1 MARRLG
7 QSSAKSPVGGSN
19 SASNT
24 RVKVA
29 VRCRPAF
36 QDEIDF
42 ANGEFFSIVDVKKD
56 AVQQNNQQLG
66 QLALTTISGKQRDFY
81 FDYVFGDDVTQDFVY
96 DKLARPVV
104 TEVLKGC
111 NGTIFAY
118 GQTGTG
124 KVKLYYL
131 SVFFSMRWSCLFL
144 SIPC

>member
-7 QSSAKSPVGGSN
+7 QSSKVGGN
-19 SASNT
+19 AASNT

-42 ANGEFFSIVDVKKD
+42 AGGEFFSIVDVKKD

-81 FDYVFGDDVTQDFVY
+81 FDYVFGDDVTQDLVY
-96 DKLARPVV
+96 DRLARPVV
-104 TEVLKGC
+104 NEVLKGC

-124 KVKLYYL
+124 KVRTSSLLL
-131 SVFFSMRWSCLFL
+131 SYFAHVLFRHIPWVF
-144 SIPC
+144 